1 MWISAS
7 SYRSSWSA
15 CVGRFSRCEEVRL
28 AEHQCMHCAD
38 LVSKFERQP
47 RAVDEIRNSHG
58 PYRGRCDRAPEFT
71 QFFNPHFRRIA
82 SDQGGIDRADRDAG
96 HPVRFVV
103 RRGERLVN
111 AGLIA
116 SEGAPA
122 LQYECNLLRV

>member
-1 MWISAS
+1 MRGVERA
-7 SYRSSWSA
+7 
-15 CVGRFSRCEEVRL
+15 L
-28 AEHQCMHCAD
+28 
-38 LVSKFERQP
+38 SKFVRQT
-47 RAVDEIRNSHG
+47 RAVDEIGNPYG

-82 SDQGGIDRADRDAG
+82 GDQGGIDRADRDAG

-122 LQYECNLLRV
+122 LQDECNLLRV